1 MTIGFSD
8 FKRGTRIEVDDI
20 PYEILEY
27 EREKKQKRASVIR
40 LKLRDILTSKVIERT
55 FQSSGNEFKLA
66 EIETLSTQY
75 LYNDGQFYTFM
86 DLETFEQ
93 YQLTKEQINNASKYL
108 KENENVDLISYKE
121 KIISVNL
128 PISVVLEVTETD
140 PGFKGDTA
148 QAGSKP
154 ATLETGLLIHVPIF
168 INIGEK
174 IKVDTRTGE
183 YMERIK

>member
-8 FKRGTRIEVDDI
+8 FKRGTRIEIDDI

-40 LKLRDILTSKVIERT
+40 IKLRDMLTAKVIERT
-55 FQSSGNEFKLA
+55 FQSNEFKLA

-75 LYNDGQFYTFM
+75 LYNDGQFHTFM

-93 YQLTKEQINNASKYL
+93 YQLTKEQIDNASNYL

-128 PISVVLEVTETD
+128 PISVILEVTETD

-154 ATLETGLLIHVPIF
+154 ATLETGLLIQVPIF

-183 YMERIK
+183 YMERAQ